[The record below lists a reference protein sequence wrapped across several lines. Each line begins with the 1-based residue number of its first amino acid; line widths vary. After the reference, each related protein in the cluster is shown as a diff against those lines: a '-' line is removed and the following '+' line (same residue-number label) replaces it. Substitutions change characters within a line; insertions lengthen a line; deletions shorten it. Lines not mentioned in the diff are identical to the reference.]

1 MVRLEGPACCAIC
14 ELATRRPSIRGG
26 LPESLMDQSY
36 SRERLKELRT
46 LVGENQ
52 RVAILLQDDP
62 DPDAIA
68 SGIALRTLL
77 GRNKLTTPLFSFSD
91 ITRPENRA
99 MVQLL
104 EIEVVRASRP

>member
-1 MVRLEGPACCAIC
+1 
-14 ELATRRPSIRGG
+14 
-26 LPESLMDQSY
+26 MDQSY
-36 SRERLKELRT
+36 TRERLKELRA
-46 LVGENQ
+46 LVGDSE

-77 GRNKLTTPLFSFSD
+77 GRNKLTTPLFSFTD

-104 EIEVVRASRP
+104 EIEVGQGEPGVVGQL

>member
-1 MVRLEGPACCAIC
+1 MD
-14 ELATRRPSIRGG
+14 
-26 LPESLMDQSY
+26 ESY
-36 SRERLKELRT
+36 TKEKLRA
-46 LVGENQ
+46 LRAVVGEND

-68 SGIALRTLL
+68 SGMALRTLL
-77 GRNKLTTPLFSFSD
+77 GRNKLTTPLFSFTE

-104 EIEVVRASRP
+104 EIEVVQATT